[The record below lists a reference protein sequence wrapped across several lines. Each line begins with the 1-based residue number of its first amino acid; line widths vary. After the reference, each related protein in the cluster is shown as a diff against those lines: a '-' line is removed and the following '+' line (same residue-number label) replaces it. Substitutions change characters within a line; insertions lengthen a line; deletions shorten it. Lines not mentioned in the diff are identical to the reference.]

1 MKYMILNK
9 TYKFNFDGKFIV
21 KIDKNL
27 KDFMGY
33 CYFVV
38 NR

>member
-9 TYKFNFDGKFIV
+9 LYKFNFDGKLIV

-27 KDFMGY
+27 KDFII
-33 CYFVV
+33 YF
-38 NR
+38 